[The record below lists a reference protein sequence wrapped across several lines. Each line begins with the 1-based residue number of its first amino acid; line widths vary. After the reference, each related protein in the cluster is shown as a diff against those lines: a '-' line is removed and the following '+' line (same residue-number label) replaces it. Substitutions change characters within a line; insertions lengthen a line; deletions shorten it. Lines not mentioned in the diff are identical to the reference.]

1 LIEGFHALSTFPH
14 KEENSMKVPLLI
26 STRNIDLT
34 EEIEDLIREKAD
46 KLNTFHDGII
56 SCRVMV
62 EIPHR
67 SQRKGVM
74 YTLRI
79 DMTVP
84 GGEVVVKREPH
95 NDLHVAV
102 VNAFDVAERQL
113 KGHAAKQRGEVKYH
127 EEKPVGRIAKLFPDE
142 GYGFLATLDGREIY
156 FHENAVLGG
165 KFNELQIGTMVS
177 FIEQQGDKGPQASS
191 VGIA

>member
-1 LIEGFHALSTFPH
+1 
-14 KEENSMKVPLLI
+14 MKVPLLI

-34 EEIEDLIREKAD
+34 DEVEDLIRDKAD

-67 SQRKGVM
+67 RQRKGVM
-74 YTLRI
+74 YTLRL

-95 NDLHVAV
+95 NDLHVAIT
-102 VNAFDVAERQL
+102 NAFDVAERRL
-113 KGHAAKQRGEVKYH
+113 KEYAEKQRGEVKHH
-127 EEKPVGRIAKLFPDE
+127 EEKPVARIVKLFPGE
-142 GYGFLATLDGREIY
+142 GYGFLATAEGREIY
-156 FHENAVLGG
+156 FHENALLNG
-165 KFNELQIGTMVS
+165 KFDELQVGTVVS
-177 FIEQQGDKGPQASS
+177 FVEREGEKGPQASS
-191 VGIA
+191 VFIG